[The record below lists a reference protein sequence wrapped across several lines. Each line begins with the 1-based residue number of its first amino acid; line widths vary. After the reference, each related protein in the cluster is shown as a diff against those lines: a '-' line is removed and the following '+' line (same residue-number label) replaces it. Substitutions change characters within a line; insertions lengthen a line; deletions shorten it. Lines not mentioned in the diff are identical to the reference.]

1 MGGLGMDRAA
11 KQRGKGNF
19 TKGDAALLQEK
30 GDEMKEPE
38 RSPPH
43 TSTRSPDSGL
53 ALAPWPLLFTPQRP
67 SPCPCQPH
75 VLLNLHFLIF
85 LCLLTE
91 LLGLLQ
97 NGRLSLPECA

>member
-1 MGGLGMDRAA
+1 MDHAP

-19 TKGDAALLQEK
+19 TKGDAALLQEE

-38 RSPPH
+38 RRSAH

-53 ALAPWPLLFTPQRP
+53 ALAPSPLLSTPQRP
-67 SPCPCQPH
+67 PPCPCQPH

-91 LLGLLQ
+91 LL
-97 NGRLSLPECA
+97 NGRLSLPVCV

>member
-1 MGGLGMDRAA
+1 MGGLGMDRAP

-19 TKGDAALLQEK
+19 TRGDAALLQEE

-53 ALAPWPLLFTPQRP
+53 ALAPWPLLFTPQCP
-67 SPCPCQPH
+67 PLCPCHPH

-91 LLGLLQ
+91 LL
-97 NGRLSLPECA
+97 NGRLSLPVCV